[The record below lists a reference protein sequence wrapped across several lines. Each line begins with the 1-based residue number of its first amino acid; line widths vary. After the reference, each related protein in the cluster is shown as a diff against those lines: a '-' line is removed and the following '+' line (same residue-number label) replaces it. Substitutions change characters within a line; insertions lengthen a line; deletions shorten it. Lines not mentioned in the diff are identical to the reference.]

1 MEQSVTALSAKHGKR
16 QIILR
21 WPFRLNSA
29 RAGVNRRNK
38 ERVGGN
44 SKTKQKKNN
53 IINKDIHK

>member
-44 SKTKQKKNN
+44 SKTKQKKQHN
-53 IINKDIHK
+53 